1 MEGIE
6 RLEQEALAMNDH
18 NIILIF
24 DYIKNKEEL
33 KDKFNNEEKTIKGMY
48 DFIYSKAKDLAVRNM
63 AMING
68 RIVYLWAMAYF
79 NKSNEELGINKKITS
94 LKKETKK
101 NETKKDKNKEEKK
114 ENNTTNQ
121 VSLFKEV

>member
-48 DFIYSKAKDLAVRNM
+48 EFICNKARIVSQNNV
-63 AMING
+63 AMVQDN
-68 RIVYLWAMAYF
+68 IVYLWAMAYF